1 MDHQGLRHAVRFH
14 VLLILTAG
22 FLFDDPWHLARA
34 GEVTFVRVEDAHVAC
49 LLAQQLQE
57 DGLSVRAARELR
69 RAGLGVSQPTSR
81 ERVLRG
87 SYAHSLG
94 GWVVRV
100 VVGFYR
106 EWIRPAIGSRC
117 SLSPSCSE
125 YFLTAAR
132 RHGWW
137 AFPMMA
143 DRLVREP
150 GLVSSAPDPNQ
161 RVSDPVDDH
170 DWWLARWPSSCCGR

>member
-1 MDHQGLRHAVRFH
+1 MDHQGFRHAVRFH
-14 VLLILTAG
+14 VLLILTSG
-22 FLFDDPWHLARA
+22 VFFGDPWHLVRA
-34 GEVTFVRVEDAHVAC
+34 GEATSLRAEDAPVAC

-57 DGLSVRAARELR
+57 DGLSERAARELR
-69 RAGLGVSQPTSR
+69 RAGLAVSQPPSR
-81 ERVLRG
+81 ERELRG
-87 SYAHSLG
+87 SYTFNLG

-100 VVGFYR
+100 VVEFYR

-125 YFLTAAR
+125 YFLTAGR

-150 GLVSSAPDPNQ
+150 GLVSSAPDPSQ

-170 DWWLARWPSSCCGR
+170 DRWFARLPSSRCGR